1 MCVSIHTGSTAGY
14 FQCPLTTTTPL
25 RPLPPHDADEAG
37 ERQPAGAGNGGLL
50 GRQWTRFAAAHTA
63 DEDKLRAELALVMA
77 PKPSGR
83 LSEMMVYI

>member
-1 MCVSIHTGSTAGY
+1 MSSHHHNA
-14 FQCPLTTTTPL
+14 
-25 RPLPPHDADEAG
+25 PPSPSSPRRRRSG